1 MMFQARAPLSPI
13 FPIAAGVLWSYLIP
27 ALLFIISV
35 LSTYWLYRK
44 FSQGR
49 HE

>member
-1 MMFQARAPLSPI
+1 MILQAQDPLSATS
-13 FPIAAGVLWSYLIP
+13 PIAAGVLWSYLIP
-27 ALLFIISV
+27 ALLFIVSV

-44 FSQGR
+44 FSIGR